1 MKKHENG
8 CCCVDCVDAR
18 INPTN
23 NNRGGKRPN
32 AGRKPTEVQK
42 VRLSTWVLPSTKAA
56 LGDKPGAKLDE
67 DYSATLMPG
76 SSE

>member
-18 INPTN
+18 MNPVKNT
-23 NNRGGKRPN
+23 RGGAGRGQ
-32 AGRKPTEVQK
+32 GRKPPEVQK

-56 LGDKPGAKLDE
+56 LGDKPGVKLDA
-67 DYSATLMPG
+67 DYSATLMPR

>member
-1 MKKHENG
+1 MK
-8 CCCVDCVDAR
+8 
-18 INPTN
+18 PS
-23 NNRGGKRPN
+23 RGGKRSN
-32 AGRKPTEVQK
+32 AGRKPPEVQK

-56 LGDKPGAKLDE
+56 LGVKPGVKLDA